1 MEAKRLGG
9 GWWGLGAEL
18 RCLQLTRVS
27 TLTSWLAGQPWGFGS
42 DISILEQERLR
53 EALGLAEGHTARKE
67 QGWSLT
73 PVAAL
78 SSVQGPGRS
87 QRGAGVVVV
96 VVGPG
101 ATGWGICLLTQM
113 LGDSGLWLPER
124 DPLS

>member
-1 MEAKRLGG
+1 MLAGWRPR

-18 RCLQLTRVS
+18 RCLQLIRVS

-53 EALGLAEGHTARKE
+53 EAPGLGEGHTARKE

-78 SSVQGPGRS
+78 SSVQGGPRGEPGWWWWW
-87 QRGAGVVVV
+87 GA
-96 VVGPG
+96 
-101 ATGWGICLLTQM
+101 WGYGM
-113 LGDSGLWLPER
+113 GH
-124 DPLS
+124 LSPYPDAG